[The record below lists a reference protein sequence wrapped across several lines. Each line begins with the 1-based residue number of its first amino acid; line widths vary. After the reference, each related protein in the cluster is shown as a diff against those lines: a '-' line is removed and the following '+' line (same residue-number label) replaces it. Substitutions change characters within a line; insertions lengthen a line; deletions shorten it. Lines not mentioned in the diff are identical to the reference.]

1 MRKGLLICV
10 ALGILVARIV
20 SSCSPAAAKPQGLKL
35 PPPIAFDLDSIL
47 ARDTLILLTENSATS
62 YYKYRGQPR
71 GYDYEMVKAF
81 ARHLGVKL
89 KVEVLDDVDEMFEKL
104 NKGEGDLIATHL
116 TATSQRSQYV
126 AFGPPVC
133 ATRQVVVQR
142 IPEPGD
148 STNTHI
154 ADTNQLAGKEIWVH
168 KYSVFHSRLQ
178 EMNGWLPDSIKI
190 HEAPGEIST
199 DDLLRLVSE
208 GEIDFTITD
217 ENLAQLQQA
226 DYPNL
231 DMQLA
236 ITGNQPI
243 AWAMRKNAVQLQI
256 ELALW
261 MLQPPTTKKFASTY
275 RKYFSHLE
283 RINYSPVFVP
293 PIMSDNRISP
303 YDELFKKHAA
313 DIHWD
318 WRLLAALVYH
328 ESRFNPEA
336 RSWSG
341 AFGLMQLMPE
351 TAMKLGCD
359 TTQKEEPN
367 IKAGVRY
374 IKHLENMWR
383 EKIKDDNE
391 RLKFVLASYNIG
403 PGHVFDAREI
413 ARQTGRSDTVWNGHV
428 AECLLL
434 KMQERYYTMPGVKHG
449 YCYAKEPYQ
458 FVDKIL
464 NTFAYYKGLKFEP

>member
-1 MRKGLLICV
+1 MVVVFWGAGLVSCGPGASV
-10 ALGILVARIV
+10 APV
-20 SSCSPAAAKPQGLKL
+20 SLL
-35 PPPIAFDLDSIL
+35 PPPVAFDLDSIL
-47 ARDTLILLTENSATS
+47 RRDTLILLTENSTTS

-89 KVEVLDDVDEMFEKL
+89 KIVVLDDVDLMFEKL
-104 NKGEGDLIATHL
+104 NRGEGDLIATHL
-116 TATSQRSQYV
+116 TATPERSRHV

-133 ATRQVVVQR
+133 ATRQVCVQR
-142 IPEPGD
+142 VHSPHEPEG
-148 STNTHI
+148 SFI
-154 ADTNQLAGKEIWVH
+154 SDTAQLAGKEVWAH
-168 KYSVFHSRLQ
+168 KYSVFYARLS
-178 EMNGWLPDSIKI
+178 EMNRWMPDSIKI
-190 HEAPGEIST
+190 NEAPGEIST

-208 GEIDFTITD
+208 GEIDYTITD
-217 ENLAQLQQA
+217 ENLAQLQQP

-231 DMQLA
+231 DMRLA
-236 ITGNQPI
+236 ISGQQPI
-243 AWAMRKNAVQLQI
+243 AWAMRKNAVQLQL

-261 MLQPPTTKKFASTY
+261 MLKPGTAKKFSSTFN
-275 RKYFSHLE
+275 KYFSHLV
-283 RINYSPVFVP
+283 RINYQPLFVP
-293 PIMSDNRISP
+293 PIMSDDRISP
-303 YDELFKKHAA
+303 YDELFRKYAA
-313 DIHWD
+313 EVGWD

-351 TAMKLGCD
+351 TALKLGCD
-359 TTQKEEPN
+359 TTGKEEPN

-374 IKHLENMWR
+374 IKHLQNMWR
-383 EKIKDDNE
+383 EKIADPEE

-413 ARQTGRSDTVWNGHV
+413 ARQTGRSDTTWHGHV
-428 AECLLL
+428 AECMLL
-434 KMQERYYTMPGVKHG
+434 KMQERYYTLKGVKHG
-449 YCYAKEPYQ
+449 YCYAREPYE

-464 NTFAYYKGLKFEP
+464 STFAYYKDLKLSP